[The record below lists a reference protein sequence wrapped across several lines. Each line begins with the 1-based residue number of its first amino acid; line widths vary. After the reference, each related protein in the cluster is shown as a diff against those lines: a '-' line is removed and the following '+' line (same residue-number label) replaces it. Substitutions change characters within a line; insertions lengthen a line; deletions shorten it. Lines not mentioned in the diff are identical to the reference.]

1 MSAPR
6 FSCAD
11 IEVLLADYIDQTL
24 LDRDMADFKAHLAT
38 CDGCRE
44 LTADAAAAVNLIER
58 AAVVEAPPE
67 LVNKILFDVT
77 NGSSRQVVKPRG
89 GGLFSKL
96 FQPLLQPRFAMGM
109 AMTMLSFAMLL
120 RVAGVREWADLN
132 PVNVYAAVEERVTR
146 WVDRGVK
153 NYQSLKLVYEI
164 QSRYQEWAAEQD
176 SERERAAS
184 GEPEQG
190 KQPVQRT
197 DQEKDKQ

>member
-1 MSAPR
+1 MSTPH

-11 IEVLLADYIDQTL
+11 VEVLLADYIDQTL

-38 CDGCRE
+38 CEGCRE
-44 LTADAAAAVNLIER
+44 LAADAASAVSLIER

-67 LVNKILFDVT
+67 LVNRILFDAT
-77 NGSSRQVVKPRG
+77 NGAGRQAARQRAK
-89 GGLFSKL
+89 GLTGWL
-96 FQPLLQPRFAMGM
+96 QPLFQPRFAMGM
-109 AMTMLSFAMLL
+109 AMTLLSLAMLL
-120 RVAGVREWADLN
+120 RIAGVRELSDLN

-176 SERERAAS
+176 RERAAAS
-184 GEPEQG
+184 DQGTGDQG
-190 KQPVQRT
+190 KSEREE
-197 DQEKDKQ
+197 EKK